1 MDKAQ
6 IEFLLKAGYTLTEIM
21 QMGTP
26 APADPALAD
35 PAPAP
40 APAPADPAPASAPS
54 TVDAQLT
61 ALKTEIAQ
69 LRTALHDRNRQQTV
83 IEPSPKQTTFEEDIE
98 QMIKEVTS

>member
-26 APADPALAD
+26 AQADPSPAPAD

-40 APAPADPAPASAPS
+40 APSSDPAPS

-69 LRTALHDRNRQQTV
+69 LRTALHDKNRQQTV

>member
-26 APADPALAD
+26 APADPAPAPAD

-40 APAPADPAPASAPS
+40 APAPTGDPAPS

-69 LRTALHDRNRQQTV
+69 LRTALHDKNRQQTV
-83 IEPSPKQTTFEEDIE
+83 IEPSAKQTTFEEDIE

>member
-26 APADPALAD
+26 APADTDPAD

-40 APAPADPAPASAPS
+40 APAPTPSSDPAPA
-54 TVDAQLT
+54 TVDAQL
-61 ALKTEIAQ
+61 ASLKTEIAQ
-69 LRTALHDRNRQQTV
+69 LRTALHDKNRQQTV

>member
-26 APADPALAD
+26 APADPAPAPAD

-40 APAPADPAPASAPS
+40 APTPSSDPAPS

-69 LRTALHDRNRQQTV
+69 LRTALHDKNRQQTV
-83 IEPSPKQTTFEEDIE
+83 IEPSPKQNTFEEDIE

>member
-6 IEFLLKAGYTLTEIM
+6 VEFLLKTGYTLTEIM
-21 QMGTP
+21 QME
-26 APADPALAD
+26 ASAD

-40 APAPADPAPASAPS
+40 APAPAPVGDPAPS

-69 LRTALHDRNRQQTV
+69 LRTALHDKNRQQTV
-83 IEPSPKQTTFEEDIE
+83 IEPSQKQPTFEEDIE